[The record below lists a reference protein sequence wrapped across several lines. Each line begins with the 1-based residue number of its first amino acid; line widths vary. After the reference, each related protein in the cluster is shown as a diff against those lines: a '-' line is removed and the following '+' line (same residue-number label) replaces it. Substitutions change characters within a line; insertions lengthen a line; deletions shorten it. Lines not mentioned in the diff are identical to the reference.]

1 MSQLESLMKL
11 DIAESSHKKKK
22 KKKSFYALV
31 DYSNENFIVLHDY
44 IGKILKSHDSK
55 LVHFVHQG
63 TCIAFN
69 A

>member
-11 DIAESSHKKKK
+11 DIPQSSHKKK

-31 DYSNENFIVLHDY
+31 DYSNENSIVLHDY

-55 LVHFVHQG
+55 LVHFTHQG
-63 TCIAFN
+63 TCVAFN